1 MVCIYKLLALY
12 CCSDILYSVF
22 LKGNNTT
29 WHVVLFKAVYFIIF
43 FAEMIGNF
51 VPINQLIL
59 PLIYLGQ
66 NSSTFQSVLPNLGF
80 FLKEISTNEL
90 NAIDTLDK
98 SLLFLISHLG
108 GGGGCSYM
116 SIACLFFLIDISNVV
131 LIG

>member
-1 MVCIYKLLALY
+1 MACGVIQSC
-12 CCSDILYSVF
+12 
-22 LKGNNTT
+22 
-29 WHVVLFKAVYFIIF
+29 LFHYF

-80 FLKEISTNEL
+80 FFKEISTNEL
-90 NAIDTLDK
+90 NAIDTLHK
-98 SLLFLISHLG
+98 SLLFLISHL
-108 GGGGCSYM
+108 GGGCSYM
-116 SIACLFFLIDISNVV
+116 SIACLFFLIDISNLV